1 MKHDASEPPGGN
13 GGANTR
19 VGTLGGD
26 LTSSLVG
33 GFFDRHLQGPALPL
47 LKGMDS
53 FGPEV
58 QFNHPRLEIPHSP
71 TESETAWRAAISP
84 T

>member
-1 MKHDASEPPGGN
+1 
-13 GGANTR
+13 
-19 VGTLGGD
+19 VGTLGGGHAAD

-47 LKGMDS
+47 LKGMDPI
-53 FGPEV
+53 GPEV
-58 QFNHPRLEIPHSP
+58 QFNHPRLEIPHAP
-71 TESETAWRAAISP
+71 MESETAWRAAISP